1 MKALFLFAPHWY
13 SFEAPLGLPY
23 ICGFLKNQGIEVQQ
37 RDLNIESQNYFL
49 SSHYIKESLEQL
61 SINTSS
67 SNLPWDLIDTI
78 EKSKADVK
86 DKNVK
91 IEDYIRAIKNL
102 QNGFDIISQRFS
114 PTEISFDN
122 FKMRYSSSDSMM
134 VREAITNRKENPYIE
149 FYEKKVISEID
160 EDVTFLGIS
169 IIGEDQIIPG
179 LTLANLVK
187 RHLPNI
193 HIAIGGTA
201 FTILKDNYV
210 SWAHLFDYFDSVV
223 LYEGELTLLK
233 LIRAIM
239 DKKNIKQIENL
250 IIRDYDKNVVATEI
264 CKDAEQIELAV
275 PDFDGLPLDEYFTPG
290 RVIPYALNRSKCYW
304 SKCTFCVHDIS
315 ISNRFKAL
323 SMDRIKSE
331 IVMLKE
337 KYKSDTFDLLIEN
350 GLTPAFLESFS
361 NMLITE
367 NLKIKWRSHFRIGGK
382 VNFKKL
388 RQSGCTALFCGIES
402 GSDSVLKK
410 MNKGTTVLLNELI
423 LKEIANADIWVRTS
437 FIYGFPGETI
447 DDALETYKFIIDNK
461 QNIHSLGGGKFIL
474 SRNSIVW
481 KRPES
486 FNIVIGNG
494 NSKDLALTCDYN
506 SKDQIEIEKFIFQLR
521 HALKKNYADYIVWN
535 NIPGTV
541 LFKIL
546 TRYSSISEAKQDF
559 IRAAEKL
566 VLSDK

>member
-13 SFEAPLGLPY
+13 QFEAPLGLPY

-49 SSHYIKESLEQL
+49 SSHYMKVSLEHL
-61 SINTSS
+61 SSNYGLD
-67 SNLPWDLIDTI
+67 NLPWDLIDTI
-78 EKSKADVK
+78 EKSKAAVK

-91 IEDYIRAIKNL
+91 VEDYIKAIKNL
-102 QNGFDIISQRFS
+102 QNGFMVISKRFS

-134 VREAITNRKENPYIE
+134 VREAITNSKENPYIE
-149 FYEKKVISEID
+149 FYEKKVINEID
-160 EDVTFLGIS
+160 EDVVFIGIS

-179 LTLANLVK
+179 LTLANLIK
-187 RHLPNI
+187 RHRPNI

-210 SWAHLFDYFDSVV
+210 SWSHLFDYFDSVV

-233 LIRAIM
+233 LIRAII
-239 DKKNIKQIENL
+239 DKKDISRIENL
-250 IIRDYDKNVVATEI
+250 IIRDSDNNVVATNI
-264 CKDAEQIELAV
+264 CNDVEQIELAA
-275 PDFDGLPLDEYFTPG
+275 PDFDGLPLDDYFTPG
-290 RVIPYALNRSKCYW
+290 RIIPYALNRSKCYW
-304 SKCTFCVHDIS
+304 SRCTFCVHDIS

-331 IVMLKE
+331 IIMLKE

-350 GLTPAFLESFS
+350 GLTPEFLESFS
-361 NMLITE
+361 DMLINE
-367 NLKIKWRSHFRIGGK
+367 NLNIKWRSHFRIADK
-382 VNFKKL
+382 VNFKRL
-388 RQSGCTALFCGIES
+388 RQSGCMALFCGIES

-410 MNKGTTVLLNELI
+410 MNKGTTVQLNKRI
-423 LKEIANADIWVRTS
+423 IKEIADADIWVRTS

-447 DDALETYKFIIDNK
+447 EDALETYKFIIDNK

-474 SRNSIVW
+474 SRNSEVW
-481 KRPES
+481 KRPED
-486 FNIVIGNG
+486 FNVVMGSG
-494 NSKDLALTCDYN
+494 KDKDLALSCDYS
-506 SKDQIEIEKFIFQLR
+506 SKDQIEIEKFIFQLN
-521 HALKKNYADYIVWN
+521 HALKKNYADYTVWS
-535 NIPGTV
+535 NIAGTV

-546 TRYSSISEAKQDF
+546 TRYNSISEAKQDF
-559 IRAAEKL
+559 IRAARALDLK
-566 VLSDK
+566 